1 MQAIDPSVT
10 FLFAKSNFE
19 YISSRLAVYADR
31 TAQSAM
37 PHSRC
42 LPAIACITTL
52 LSIYS
57 TLPHPTF
64 YHENNSIRFACENI
78 EKQCQPTSFRRNQH
92 TDTVQHTK
100 FVLNASAFHRTRNSR
115 QPVIQPATTSSANC
129 STLLRKAE
137 HRSLL
142 ALCVQTAKRTECGCC
157 GVLSW

>member
-64 YHENNSIRFACENI
+64 YHDNNRIRFACEHI
-78 EKQCQPTSFRRNQH
+78 EKQCQPTSIRRNHQH
-92 TDTVQHTK
+92 T
-100 FVLNASAFHRTRNSR
+100 VLRHIAEHETAASQLF
-115 QPVIQPATTSSANC
+115 IQPATTSSANC